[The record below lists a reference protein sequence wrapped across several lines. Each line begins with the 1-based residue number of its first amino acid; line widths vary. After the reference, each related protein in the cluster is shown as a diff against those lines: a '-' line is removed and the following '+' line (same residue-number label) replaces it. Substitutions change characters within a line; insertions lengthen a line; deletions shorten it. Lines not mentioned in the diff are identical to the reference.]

1 MLAGAAGASLSYPP
15 YWTKMVIRV
24 TRARIVGRYGGLRL
38 LRPPASIASSRR
50 WQSDAHRPPSR
61 RRDRQRAARFPHH
74 SWPATATMRGTG
86 GPANQGGTEAP
97 ACSLIVR
104 RRFAHHRSIAFSAAR
119 IASRLAPS
127 IEPSRGL
134 GGV

>member
-1 MLAGAAGASLSYPP
+1 MLE
-15 YWTKMVIRV
+15 
-24 TRARIVGRYGGLRL
+24 
-38 LRPPASIASSRR
+38 RPPRPASA
-50 WQSDAHRPPSR
+50 
-61 RRDRQRAARFPHH
+61 RDRQRAARFHIAHGPLAR
-74 SWPATATMRGTG
+74 SAVPNER
-86 GPANQGGTEAP
+86 PANQGSIEAP

-104 RRFAHHRSIAFSAAR
+104 RRFAHQRSIAFSAAR